1 MACVE
6 DDSDTTVN
14 FFEDQDFHSLGNSLM
29 NDLDQECLSPAH
41 TESTEERDIGESSE
55 VEEMQTFYAE
65 ERDIDED
72 QQTGKVAV
80 VDEED
85 VRGGEQEEVGDR
97 AQIVRSESSE
107 LDSIEKQL
115 ESMGEGSPPTM
126 DINSN
131 RYLYLKCVDKGTLL
145 VREKKDVSFQM

>member
-14 FFEDQDFHSLGNSLM
+14 FSEDQDFHSLGNSLM

-55 VEEMQTFYAE
+55 VEEMLTCYTE
-65 ERDIDED
+65 ERDVDEN
-72 QQTGKVAV
+72 QQAAKMKV

-85 VRGGEQEEVGDR
+85 VSGGEHEEAVDR
-97 AQIVRSESSE
+97 AQIERSESSE

-126 DINSN
+126 DVNSN
-131 RYLYLKCVDKGTLL
+131 RYVTL
-145 VREKKDVSFQM
+145 RKMC